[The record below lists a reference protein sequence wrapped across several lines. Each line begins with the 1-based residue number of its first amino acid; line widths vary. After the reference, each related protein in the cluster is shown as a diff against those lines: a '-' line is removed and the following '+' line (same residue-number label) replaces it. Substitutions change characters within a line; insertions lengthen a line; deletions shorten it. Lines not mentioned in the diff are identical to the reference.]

1 MNRRVGLLGG
11 TFDPV
16 HNGHLQIAEIAKN
29 FCDLQM
35 VMFIPAAVPPHK
47 NGKAVA
53 SFNHRANMI
62 QLALEGRP
70 GFGLSTIEAS
80 LPEPSYTID
89 TLRYLHSHTTVATD
103 FFFIIGAD
111 AFLEIT
117 TWKLYKQVLEA
128 THFVVLARTGS
139 ASSKVKDLI
148 KTLGYEP
155 DDSLQIWCHPSLL
168 KKIFFPQVPLTPFAD
183 LSSSQIRQ
191 NLKDNMP
198 VEGIVPALVLN
209 YILAQGLYV

>member
-1 MNRRVGLLGG
+1 MNLRVGLLGG

-16 HNGHLQIAEIAKN
+16 HNGHLQIAEIAMS
-29 FCDLQM
+29 FCDLQE

-53 SFNHRANMI
+53 SFNHRAKMI
-62 QLALEGRP
+62 QLALDARP
-70 GFGLSTIEAS
+70 EFKLSTIEAS

-89 TLRYLHSHTTVATD
+89 TLRYLASHTTVPTD

-111 AFLEIT
+111 AFLEII
-117 TWKLYKQVLEA
+117 TWKLYKQVLES

-139 ASSKVKDLI
+139 ASCKVKDLI
-148 KTLGYEP
+148 KTLGYKP
-155 DDSLQIWCHPSLL
+155 DASLQIWFHPLSQ
-168 KKIFFPQVPLTPFAD
+168 KKIFSPLVPSTPFSD
-183 LSSSQIRQ
+183 LSSSQVRQ
-191 NLKDNMP
+191 NIKDNKP
-198 VEGIVPALVLN
+198 VGGIVPAIVLK